1 MQKQL
6 KELEQQVANL
16 EYTLSNDIGKKSRRE
31 ITASLPENSIINNVY
46 FSVVRSEV
54 N

>member
-1 MQKQL
+1 MS
-6 KELEQQVANL
+6 NL
-16 EYTLSNDIGKKSRRE
+16 EYTLSNDVGKKSRRE
-31 ITASLPENSIINNVY
+31 ITASSSEISDVNNVY